1 VPITEAEV
9 HAILQDRFPD
19 AIVGFDGAAQ
29 QPAIQ
34 VDPMQ
39 LAAVATSLRDDER
52 LSFDSLLLVAGVDW
66 DGIDEKGKGKHREIH
81 RYEEDGTTK
90 PVEEP
95 STGDLGVAYF
105 LESSKHRHRCKLTV
119 RMPRGD
125 ARVQSVSGVWTT
137 ADWGERE
144 TYDFYGIDFVG
155 HRDLRR
161 IFLPEDWQGWPLR
174 KDYEMPSS
182 YQDVPL
188 QGMPYA
194 VRDTE

>member
-1 VPITEAEV
+1 MTEAEV
-9 HAILQDRFPD
+9 HATLQDRFPE
-19 AIVGFDGAAQ
+19 AIIGFDEAAH

-34 VDPMQ
+34 IDPMQ
-39 LAAVATSLRDDER
+39 LEEVATFLRDDAR
-52 LSFDSLLLVAGVDW
+52 LAFDSLLLVAGVDW

-95 STGDLGVAYF
+95 STGDLGVSYF

-119 RMPRGD
+119 RMPRSD
-125 ARVQSVSGVWTT
+125 ARVQSLSGVWTT

-155 HRDLRR
+155 HKDLRR